1 MLLMDRN
8 LDLHIAALIFLSGT
22 QGLVS
27 GTEEGDVG
35 TTNAMTRKEEDTE
48 DPIPAPMLRN
58 ALVPPFSPREP
69 MV

>member
-1 MLLMDRN
+1 MDRN

-35 TTNAMTRKEEDTE
+35 MTNDMTLMEEDTE
-48 DPIPAPMLRN
+48 DPIPAPTGN
-58 ALVPPFSPREP
+58 TPIFPFSPREP
-69 MV
+69 TV